1 MYKNGVEVIK
11 RKKPCVLRWVHFDKE
26 TDSEKYYREHLMLF
40 IPWRNEEKDLIKT
53 FASFEESFQSCR
65 LQVEKKLKEY
75 QKREININDVEQMLH
90 CMDDNACS
98 EYIAPGC
105 EHQDEID
112 KEEGNTLS
120 EKYGCFDPG
129 KHAPEYDIGLDIGIV
144 RKQLEEDISQ
154 LGEMDDYSYRKMVRS
169 LNEQQKEFF
178 QPCNA
183 LVKNK
188 DKSIVCFS
196 DRGSWCWKKCCY

>member
-1 MYKNGVEVIK
+1 MNEEFLPENEYEEDMSEDYHYAPLEAVELAQSYVYKNGVEIIK

-53 FASFEESFQSCR
+53 FASFQESFQSCR

-112 KEEGNTLS
+112 KEEGDTLS

-129 KHAPEYDIGLDIGIV
+129 KHAPEYDMGLT
-144 RKQLEEDISQ
+144 
-154 LGEMDDYSYRKMVRS
+154 LGLFE
-169 LNEQQKEFF
+169 N
-178 QPCNA
+178 N
-183 LVKNK
+183 
-188 DKSIVCFS
+188 
-196 DRGSWCWKKCCY
+196 WKKTYLILEKWMIIHIGKW

>member
-1 MYKNGVEVIK
+1 
-11 RKKPCVLRWVHFDKE
+11 
-26 TDSEKYYREHLMLF
+26 
-40 IPWRNEEKDLIKT
+40 
-53 FASFEESFQSCR
+53 
-65 LQVEKKLKEY
+65 
-75 QKREININDVEQMLH
+75 MLH

-112 KEEGNTLS
+112 KEEGETLS

-144 RKQLEEDISQ
+144 QKQLEEDISQ

-169 LNEQQKEFF
+169 LMS
-178 QPCNA
+178 
-183 LVKNK
+183 NK
-188 DKSIVCFS
+188 KSFLTM
-196 DRGSWCWKKCCY
+196 

>member
-11 RKKPCVLRWVHFDKE
+11 RKKPCVLKWVHFDKE
-26 TDSEKYYREHLMLF
+26 TDSEKYYCEHLMLF

-53 FASFEESFQSCR
+53 FASFKESFQSCR
-65 LQVEKKLKEY
+65 LQVEKNLKEY

-112 KEEGNTLS
+112 KEEGTILS

-169 LNEQQKEFF
+169 
-178 QPCNA
+178 
-183 LVKNK
+183 
-188 DKSIVCFS
+188 
-196 DRGSWCWKKCCY
+196 

>member
-1 MYKNGVEVIK
+1 MHPFRKASNLADCKLKN
-11 RKKPCVLRWVHFDKE
+11 
-26 TDSEKYYREHLMLF
+26 
-40 IPWRNEEKDLIKT
+40 N
-53 FASFEESFQSCR
+53 
-65 LQVEKKLKEY
+65 LKEY
-75 QKREININDVEQMLH
+75 QKREININDGEQMLH

-112 KEEGNTLS
+112 KEEGDTLS

-129 KHAPEYDIGLDIGIV
+129 KHAPEYYIGLDIGIV

-169 LNEQQKEFF
+169 LNEQQQEFF
-178 QPCNA
+178 NHVMHWLKTRINPLYVFLTEGAGVGKSVVTRA
-183 LVKNK
+183 LYQGLLKYYSHQLNESP
-188 DKSIVCFS
+188 DTFMF
-196 DRGSWCWKKCCY
+196 CYVHQLGKQLTI